1 MKLKSH
7 WPTSCYRS
15 PLHPL
20 KHTVT
25 SWCSSSSGEFSDGTT
40 EAGGVYQVLEMLY
53 EGEDMS
59 MMMVLPRQEVPL
71 ASLEPII
78 KAQLLEEWAN
88 NVKRQKV
95 EVYLPRWDTVFH
107 LDSIHVK
114 PVYYILIVQIYL
126 GSRWNKRLI
135 WETLCSSWASRTSS
149 LKMPICQPW
158 QPRWQVI
165 DKHRHWPEGTIRYS
179 AHAHRCSGCDWPIKH
194 SACTSTTHISH
205 LHILYI
211 NNNTRSFCVA
221 CGENDSCFVF
231 LESKKKYI
239 MVNFEGLCGNLIP
252 FPVLF

>member
-1 MKLKSH
+1 MAPQRRVECTRCWRCSMKVKTWAWWWFCPGRRFL
-7 WPTSCYRS
+7 WPPWS
-15 PLHPL
+15 PSL
-20 KHTVT
+20 KHSCWRSGPTT
-25 SWCSSSSGEFSDGTT
+25 SRGRRWRSTCPGET
-40 EAGGVYQVLEMLY
+40 QC
-53 EGEDMS
+53 
-59 MMMVLPRQEVPL
+59 
-71 ASLEPII
+71 
-78 KAQLLEEWAN
+78 
-88 NVKRQKV
+88 
-95 EVYLPRWDTVFH
+95 FH

-114 PVYYILIVQIYL
+114 PVYYILIVRIYL

-179 AHAHRCSGCDWPIKH
+179 AHAHRCSGCDWQIKH

-211 NNNTRSFCVA
+211 NNNTRCFCVA

-239 MVNFEGLCGNLIP
+239 TVNFEDLCGNLIP
-252 FPVLF
+252 FPVLFLFFLFVHFKISIF